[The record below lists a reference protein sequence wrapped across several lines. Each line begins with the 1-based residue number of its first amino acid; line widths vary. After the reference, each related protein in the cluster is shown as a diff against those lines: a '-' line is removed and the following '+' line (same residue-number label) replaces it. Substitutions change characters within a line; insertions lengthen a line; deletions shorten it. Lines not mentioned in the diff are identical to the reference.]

1 MSKIL
6 ISFIFIYSMTLPVSA
21 LEITAPR
28 VPASGEANMPVQT
41 ESFGDGLLE
50 LFQKALDLFMPDLK
64 EAAQVCVSVISGVLI
79 LSLLRTLDG
88 NVKKIAELT
97 GAILIGTTLLLN
109 MNVMIQLGARTIQE
123 MSDYG
128 KLLYPVM
135 TTAMAAQ
142 GGISTS
148 TAIYTGTAIFDT
160 VLSSL
165 ISNLLIP
172 MVYLFLALAVANSA
186 VGEDLFKRICELIKN
201 ALSWCLKTI
210 VIIFTSY
217 MSITGVVSGAT
228 DTAALKAA
236 KLTISSVVPVVG
248 GIMSDASEAVLVSAG
263 LLKNSAGIYGI
274 LAIIAICLDPFI
286 RIAAH
291 YLLLKATAAVC
302 VVFGSKKVTGLVDD
316 FAVAMGLL
324 LAMTGAVCLMLL
336 ISIVCFMKGVT

>member
-1 MSKIL
+1 
-6 ISFIFIYSMTLPVSA
+6 
-21 LEITAPR
+21 
-28 VPASGEANMPVQT
+28 
-41 ESFGDGLLE
+41 
-50 LFQKALDLFMPDLK
+50 
-64 EAAQVCVSVISGVLI
+64 
-79 LSLLRTLDG
+79 
-88 NVKKIAELT
+88 
-97 GAILIGTTLLLN
+97 

-210 VIIFTSY
+210 VIIFTS
-217 MSITGVVSGAT
+217 
-228 DTAALKAA
+228 
-236 KLTISSVVPVVG
+236 
-248 GIMSDASEAVLVSAG
+248 
-263 LLKNSAGIYGI
+263 
-274 LAIIAICLDPFI
+274 
-286 RIAAH
+286 
-291 YLLLKATAAVC
+291 
-302 VVFGSKKVTGLVDD
+302 
-316 FAVAMGLL
+316 
-324 LAMTGAVCLMLL
+324 
-336 ISIVCFMKGVT
+336 